1 MISYEKSR
9 VKVRSDIPEAE
20 TRAWERLAKPG
31 TWWTGAERVAIAAE
45 VRAARDC
52 ALCLERLE
60 AVSPEAA
67 QGQHDGPG
75 TLPEPAI
82 DVIHRLST
90 DPGRLA
96 KSWFEK
102 VQASGIDDGR
112 YVEIVGVVTTVMS
125 VDFFCRGLGVP
136 LHPLPEP
143 QPGEPSRYRPD
154 AAKPDGAWIPMIS
167 AAEAMT
173 GPEADLFGGR
183 SRTGNVIRAMS
194 LVPDEVRQ
202 LNDLSASHYLP
213 IEDVGNPRAHRALDR
228 AQTEL
233 LAGRVSALN
242 ECFY

>member
-1 MISYEKSR
+1 M
-9 VKVRSDIPEAE
+9 
-20 TRAWERLAKPG
+20 RLAEPG

-45 VRAARDC
+45 LRAARDC
-52 ALCLERLE
+52 ALCLERLR

-67 QGQHDGPG
+67 QGRHDGPG
-75 TLPEPAI
+75 VLPESAI
-82 DVIHRLST
+82 EVIHRLTT
-90 DPGRLA
+90 DPARLGKA
-96 KSWFEK
+96 WFEK
-102 VQASGIDDGR
+102 IRASGLDDGR

-125 VDFFCRGLGVP
+125 VDYFCRGLGVP

-143 QPGEPSRYRPD
+143 QPGEPSRYRP
-154 AAKPDGAWIPMIS
+154 AAARDDGAWLPMIS
-167 AAEAMT
+167 AADAT
-173 GPEADLFGGR
+173 GAEADLFGGR
-183 SRTGNVIRAMS
+183 RRTGNVIRALS

-202 LNDLSASHYLP
+202 LTDLSAAHYLP